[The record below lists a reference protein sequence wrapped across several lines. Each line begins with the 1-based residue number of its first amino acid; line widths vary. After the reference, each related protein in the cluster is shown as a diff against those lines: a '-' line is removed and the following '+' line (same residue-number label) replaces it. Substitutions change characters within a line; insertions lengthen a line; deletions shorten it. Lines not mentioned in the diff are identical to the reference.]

1 MFSPG
6 FKPLLLLT
14 CLVPGCLGFR
24 SPTSDDLTLLEATSY
39 VQMTGIRGGGKTTE
53 YSFRLLLHREGI
65 RFDTAWVG
73 QDGFPVKVFRNRVPA
88 EGSLHAND
96 TLVLHLAAFS
106 PAEEAVSP
114 NAPPASPLSLPPPIR
129 YQGAALIRYFVKDQ
143 PRFLVCQKI
152 EGLKD

>member
-1 MFSPG
+1 M
-6 FKPLLLLT
+6 
-14 CLVPGCLGFR
+14 GFR
-24 SPTSDDLTLLEATSY
+24 SPTSEDIILLEATSY
-39 VQMTGIRGGGKTTE
+39 VQIAGIRGGGKTTE

-73 QDGFPVKVFRNRVPA
+73 QAGFPVKVFRNRVPA
-88 EGSLHAND
+88 EGFLHAND
-96 TLVLHLAAFS
+96 TLILHLAAFS
-106 PAEEAVSP
+106 PSEEAASP
-114 NAPPASPLSLPPPIR
+114 NSPLASPPLLPPPIQ